1 MIELLQLGR
10 RLGYDKLT
18 AAINQASEAGAI
30 DAAAVRY
37 LMERDSHTE
46 PSWSRLAAEEVKR
59 SEHYARP
66 IPQLD
71 NYDRLLKGAFCSGG
85 EQ

>member
-1 MIELLQLGR
+1 L
-10 RLGYDKLT
+10 D
-18 AAINQASEAGAI
+18 AGAI

-46 PSWSRLAAEEVKR
+46 PSWLRLAAEEVKR
-59 SEHYARP
+59 SEYYTRP
-66 IPQLD
+66 VPQLD
-71 NYDRLLKGAFCSGG
+71 TYDRLLKGAFCSGG